1 MKTSAVIVMC
11 GSAFAALA
19 AELDM
24 DLLDAMGKDR
34 TRWVAHS
41 RGAEARECFRVVDSD
56 GTAVSNASVCCAFK
70 VSAGGSGFKSV
81 YGDTDVNGLCT
92 IIGTCKAYMDYCV
105 EKDSFYSSC
114 GKIDY
119 METHSVPAVID
130 GRWQPY
136 GETRTV
142 VLKRIKNPI
151 RLRDPD
157 ARCRHK
163 YPEPGKW
170 TGFDLEVCD
179 WVPPLGNGIHSDMQ
193 VRYTHELRPDGHF
206 KALDV
211 SFASSPYAG
220 ACLMTRDTYS
230 EMDSVYEASTN
241 AEYASVLRYEFER
254 TAKGNHM
261 ISELGKDQ
269 YLIFRTR
276 TKVDGDG
283 NLVSAHYGRIMGDW
297 QYVEKGGMS
306 FGPVFFN
313 STPND
318 TNLEDAETAR
328 KSRLRYKQSKEQQGK
343 RQSAF

>member
-1 MKTSAVIVMC
+1 MTDFCLTAILFVEMTMTAFGASAQKCVSPEMRI
-11 GSAFAALA
+11 A
-19 AELDM
+19 
-24 DLLDAMGKDR
+24 
-34 TRWVAHS
+34 
-41 RGAEARECFRVVDSD
+41 FRVVDDAGIPVPEVNCCGWIGQFDDSEGGRSYSLDSD
-56 GTAVSNASVCCAFK
+56 TNGLLTVMGKCSVSFTAFFTKGGFYMSRQEPCLDQD
-70 VSAGGSGFKSV
+70 GSGAAIV
-81 YGDTDVNGLCT
+81 D
-92 IIGTCKAYMDYCV
+92 
-105 EKDSFYSSC
+105 
-114 GKIDY
+114 GK
-119 METHSVPAVID
+119 
-130 GRWQPY
+130 WQPY